1 MKDGWSNDADGENR
15 TMIIYFIIP
24 AIFMILVG
32 IYIYHLIN
40 RLIGFYFS
48 VAEKNRKR
56 ISITLSLLIMIPSL
70 NIWSLQA
77 VVVLYV
83 AGVSCVIDLI
93 WYIFRKVFKKEN
105 HILRVAYE
113 GGIVL
118 ILVTSIILGYG
129 YNNMYRVVKTEYTVT
144 SEKIRNQD
152 GYTIVFLSDLHY
164 GTTMDKNQLEKYC
177 RQMEECQPDA
187 VVLGGDIVD
196 ENTTKDQMKEAFQT
210 LGGIQTTYG
219 IYYVYGNHDKN
230 SYSMHPQYFTEEL
243 DNSISKNS
251 ITILED
257 TTKDLN
263 EELSITGRR
272 DLSDMESDKDSRKS
286 SSELLKNEKSNGI
299 HIVVDHQ
306 PRQMQENAE
315 AGYDLMLAGHT
326 HAGQVWPVGL
336 LTELFVHGTI
346 NYGLE
351 NVQNMNIIV
360 SSGISGWGYPIRTEK
375 HCEFDVIHIKQSK
388 KH

>member
-24 AIFMILVG
+24 ALFMILVG
-32 IYIYHLIN
+32 IYIYHSIN

-48 VAEKNRKR
+48 VTEKNRKR
-56 ISITLSLLIMIPSL
+56 IAITLSLLIMIPSL

-93 WYIFRKVFKKEN
+93 GYIFRKVFKKEN

-164 GTTMDKNQLEKYC
+164 GTTMDKNKLEKYC

-196 ENTTKDQMKEAFQT
+196 ENTTKDQMKEAFQR
-210 LGGIQTTYG
+210 
-219 IYYVYGNHDKN
+219 
-230 SYSMHPQYFTEEL
+230 
-243 DNSISKNS
+243 
-251 ITILED
+251 IT
-257 TTKDLN
+257 
-263 EELSITGRR
+263 
-272 DLSDMESDKDSRKS
+272 
-286 SSELLKNEKSNGI
+286 
-299 HIVVDHQ
+299 
-306 PRQMQENAE
+306 
-315 AGYDLMLAGHT
+315 
-326 HAGQVWPVGL
+326 
-336 LTELFVHGTI
+336 
-346 NYGLE
+346 
-351 NVQNMNIIV
+351 
-360 SSGISGWGYPIRTEK
+360 
-375 HCEFDVIHIKQSK
+375 
-388 KH
+388 